1 MDGMRHMEKKGGFRF
16 EEIRVGGGG
25 AQSSEICQ
33 ITADMFGLPV
43 VRTQTYEV
51 SGIGS
56 AISAFV
62 TLGVFE
68 DYREALRCMV
78 HKKDVFKPNRRQ
90 HVGTTRNFMR
100 RYISRYI
107 PACQEFMKK

>member
-1 MDGMRHMEKKGGFRF
+1 
-16 EEIRVGGGG
+16 
-25 AQSSEICQ
+25 
-33 ITADMFGLPV
+33 MFGLPV

-78 HKKDVFKPNRRQ
+78 HKKMYLNQ
-90 HVGTTRNFMR
+90 TGGSMQYTRNFMR

-107 PACQEFMKK
+107 PACQEFMKNEQDQMMEKVC

>member
-51 SGIGS
+51 SG
-56 AISAFV
+56 
-62 TLGVFE
+62 
-68 DYREALRCMV
+68 D
-78 HKKDVFKPNRRQ
+78 RQ
-90 HVGTTRNFMR
+90 CDFCICDAGRV
-100 RYISRYI
+100 
-107 PACQEFMKK
+107 

>member
-43 VRTQTYEV
+43 VELFFMKCR
-51 SGIGS
+51 GS
-56 AISAFV
+56 AARF
-62 TLGVFE
+62 LH
-68 DYREALRCMV
+68 L
-78 HKKDVFKPNRRQ
+78 
-90 HVGTTRNFMR
+90 
-100 RYISRYI
+100 
-107 PACQEFMKK
+107 